1 MNSKEQAA
9 WKEGRTLRV
18 LYVFPGE
25 ATGSVM
31 IVAKKQVAAMK
42 DCHVFSEIFSLESR
56 TSFRRIRRE
65 GQRFRDRLASFR
77 PDLVHAQYGTVTAV
91 FASLTTTV
99 PLVITFRGSDLNPA
113 PSDLWIRS
121 VVRRWLSQAAALK
134 ASRIICV
141 SERLRDMLW
150 WARGRAVV
158 LPSGVDT
165 RMFFPRPRSEA
176 RDELEWKPEE
186 RIVLFN
192 AGASPA
198 VKRLDLAQA
207 VVSEAEKLCGQIRL
221 IILDGTVPQAIVA
234 TMLNGVDCLLVTSDW
249 EGSPTIVQE
258 ALACDLPVV
267 SVDVGDVRERL
278 LGVTPSRIVK
288 RDPLAIARGLAEVL
302 GCRARSNGHQVID
315 LVSQRNIAQRTVA
328 LYHDVLGID
337 KREDLPESDACS
349 EEMN

>member
-1 MNSKEQAA
+1 MMAERSITADVSSKGLGLQQD
-9 WKEGRTLRV
+9 GRAVRV

-31 IVAKKQVAAMK
+31 IFAKKQVIAMK
-42 DCHVFSEIFSLESR
+42 ECNVFADIFSLESR
-56 TSFRRIRRE
+56 TSLGMIHRE
-65 GQRFRDRLASFR
+65 KRRFRHRLASFR
-77 PDLVHAQYGTVTAV
+77 PDLVHAQYGTMTAF
-91 FASLTTTV
+91 FACLATMV
-99 PLVITFRGSDLNPA
+99 PLVITYRGSDLNPA

-121 VVRRWLSQAAALK
+121 VVRRGLSQVAALK

-141 SERLRDMLW
+141 SERLRDRLW

-158 LPSGVDT
+158 IPSGVDT
-165 RMFFPRPRSEA
+165 GMFFPRPRSEA
-176 RDELEWKPEE
+176 RDELGWKPEE

-207 VVSEAEKLCGQIRL
+207 GVSEAEKLCCPIRL
-221 IILDGTVPQAIVA
+221 IILDGTVPQMTVA
-234 TMLNGVDCLLVTSDW
+234 TMLNGADCLLVTSDW

-278 LGVTPSRIVK
+278 LGVTPSRIVR

-302 GCRARSNGHQVID
+302 ECRAHSNGHQVID
-315 LVSQRNIAQRTVA
+315 LVSQRNIVRRTVA
-328 LYHDVLGID
+328 LYHDVLGIG
-337 KREDLPESDACS
+337 
-349 EEMN
+349 